1 MQILAYSHILKTIQV
16 RVHTIH
22 LQGLLVLAGNII
34 NILRSCCCCWIKK
47 GPFLPPF
54 TNQGHEHLDC
64 PYPGPIRVHSFL
76 SSEKKCHENVDCGI
90 TNGSFLPE
98 GGS

>member
-1 MQILAYSHILKTIQV
+1 M

-22 LQGLLVLAGNII
+22 LQGLLVLGGIVI
-34 NILRSCCCCWIKK
+34 NILRSCCCCGIKK

-76 SSEKKCHENVDCGI
+76 SSEKKCHENVDCVI
-90 TNGSFLPE
+90 TNGSLLQKE
-98 GGS
+98 GHENVDCVLVR